1 MRAEGGLP
9 GGGFPEEGAFC
20 GKTVRESYDL
30 AGRAFREA
38 GVPEPDLDAWYL
50 LEEVTGISRASFYA
64 DPDREMTPE
73 WSASYGRA
81 VGKRIRR
88 IPLQH
93 ITGKQEFMGLT
104 FHVNRDVLIP
114 RQDTETLV
122 EEALRILR
130 ENVLPGADGSGKTV
144 RILDLCT
151 GSGCILLSVLHYA
164 AREAEDRGAA
174 VAGTG
179 ADLSE
184 RALFVARK
192 NAEDLG
198 IRADFVCG
206 DLFAPVSGRFSMILS
221 NPPYIKSAEIE
232 TLEDEVR
239 LYDPREAL
247 DGSEDGLAFYR
258 RITAD
263 AGAYLEPGGYLVFEI
278 GYDQAE
284 DVAALM
290 RGAGYTGIR
299 VEKDLAGLDR
309 VVCGVYSGRDA

>member
-9 GGGFPEEGAFC
+9 GGGSPEGVAFC

-30 AGRAFREA
+30 AGRALREA

-130 ENVLPGADGSGKTV
+130 ENVLPGADGSGITV

-151 GSGCILLSVLHYA
+151 GSGCILLSALHYA
-164 AREAEDRGAA
+164 AREAEDRAAA
-174 VAGTG
+174 VEGTG

-258 RITAD
+258 RITAE